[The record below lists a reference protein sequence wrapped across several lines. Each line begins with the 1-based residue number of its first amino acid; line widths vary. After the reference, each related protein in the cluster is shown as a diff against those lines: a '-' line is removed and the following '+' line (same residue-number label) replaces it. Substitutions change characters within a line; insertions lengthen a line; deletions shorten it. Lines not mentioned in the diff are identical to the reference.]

1 MCKYTQKSLRMSSK
15 IRTPPPGI
23 SEPIP
28 GPSEP
33 DPFSTAELAVWRALL
48 RSYEWVTRE
57 LDQRLRAEHDLTFDA
72 YGVLITLVTEP
83 EGLPIGELGERRN
96 LSPSGISRAV
106 DRVARD
112 GLVERRP
119 NPADQRSLVVA
130 LTDSGLQRLRA
141 AQVTHH
147 AVVRERLLGRL
158 DDRQLDQFAAL
169 WETAVPGS
177 ATSARW
183 PPPADT

>member
-1 MCKYTQKSLRMSSK
+1 VSSK
-15 IRTPPPGI
+15 RSTPTPGL

-28 GPSEP
+28 GRPEP
-33 DPFSTAELAVWRALL
+33 DPFRPAELAVWRAML

-57 LDQRLRAEHDLTFDA
+57 LDRRLRTEHDLSFDA

-83 EGLPIGELGERRN
+83 GGLAIGELGERRN

-119 NPADQRSLVVA
+119 NPIDQRSFVVA
-130 LTDSGLQRLRA
+130 LTDTGLQRLRS

-147 AVVRERLLGRL
+147 ALVRERLLGRL
-158 DDRQLDQFAAL
+158 DDRQLEQFAEL
-169 WETAVPGS
+169 WEAAVPGS
-177 ATSARW
+177 VTSKRW
-183 PPPADT
+183 PPPTGG

>member
-1 MCKYTQKSLRMSSK
+1 MSSK
-15 IRTPPPGI
+15 RRMPSPGL
-23 SEPIP
+23 SSPVP

-33 DPFSTAELAVWRALL
+33 DPFSPAEFAVWRGML

-57 LDQRLRAEHDLTFDA
+57 LDRRLRAEHGLGFDA

-83 EGLPIGELGERRN
+83 GGLAIGELGERRN

-106 DRVARD
+106 DRVARE

-119 NPADQRSLVVA
+119 NPADQRSFVVV
-130 LTDSGLQRLRA
+130 LTEPGLRRLRA

-147 AVVRERLLGRL
+147 ALVRERFLGRL
-158 DDRQLDQFAAL
+158 DERQLETFAEL
-169 WETAVPGS
+169 WEAAVPGS
-177 ATSARW
+177 VTSARW
-183 PPPADT
+183 PPPAD